1 MRLFELVGILAVG
14 AGPGRGV
21 GGKAGD
27 HRVPIGFLAATRH
40 CPDIASAGSAV

>member
-1 MRLFELVGILAVG
+1 MRLIELVGILMVG

-27 HRVPIGFLAATRH
+27 RRVPIGFLAATCR
-40 CPDIASAGSAV
+40 CPVIASAGSAV